1 MEASRI
7 NPAAAAA
14 RADELQRENERL
26 REQLRG
32 MTVQQTAIR
41 NAALEANGEREATER
56 LAHQVVVE
64 ERATRTA
71 VEVHG
76 NTIGFAAIM
85 QILNFFL
92 LLIVAFGL
100 FVYVPREMDR
110 RLAPPSNTVVT
121 PGSSVVIPGR

>member
-1 MEASRI
+1 
-7 NPAAAAA
+7 
-14 RADELQRENERL
+14 
-26 REQLRG
+26 
-32 MTVQQTAIR
+32 MTVQQTAVR
-41 NAALEANGEREATER
+41 NAVIEATGEREAAER

-121 PGSSVVIPGR
+121 PGRAS